1 MGRQIAL
8 NLFRLNFLRRV
19 LFFSAFFLVSA
30 RFFAQTETSQMVLPK
45 RIYVGDTAE
54 LHYTFNSNV
63 DFFPNE
69 ENLDEKPLVFEKLPF
84 DYDNENFTLQKAVIQ
99 KNGLLY
105 TVVLTFTPWKVGILD
120 FPQFDLLAAVFG
132 SSGAV
137 PFLID
142 TKPVEISSILSKD
155 EDSSLRGIKGP
166 LLFPGTIYAVY
177 AAFAVLV
184 AAIIFIVH
192 TIVKWQEISSRLKE
206 KKILRMYAKN
216 ARNALRQFKKLEKN
230 SLRVN
235 DIAFCLAV
243 QQIFRY
249 YLTVR
254 FGRKF
259 DALSTEQISSAF
271 EDLTGGTMSDFL
283 RENVSSVQEI
293 FRRADYIRFAHGS
306 PDSKRLPANVY
317 AAELQPD
324 ERATIIANSR
334 TIIKAFEAGG
344 ENA

>member
-1 MGRQIAL
+1 M
-8 NLFRLNFLRRV
+8 RLLKRI
-19 LFFSAFFLVSA
+19 LFFFTAFFASWN
-30 RFFAQTETSQMVLPK
+30 FFSQTETRQMVLPK
-45 RIYVGDTAE
+45 RIFVGDTAE

-69 ENLDEKPLVFEKLPF
+69 ETLDEKSLIFEKLPF
-84 DYDNENFTLQKAVIQ
+84 EVDNENFTLQKATIQ

-105 TVVLTFTPWKVGILD
+105 TVVLIFTPWKVGILD
-120 FPQFDLLAAVFG
+120 FPQFDLLSAVFG
-132 SSGAV
+132 NTNSV

-142 TKPVEISSILSKD
+142 PQPIEISSILTKN

-166 LLFPGTIYAVY
+166 LLFPGTIYVIY
-177 AAFAVLV
+177 ALVVLFV
-184 AAIIFIVH
+184 LILIFVLH
-192 TIVKWQEISSRLKE
+192 TVFKWQEISAKFRQ

-216 ARNALRQFKKLEKN
+216 ARSALRQFKKLEKN
-230 SLRVN
+230 SSRIN
-235 DIAFCLAV
+235 DVAFCLAV

-259 DALSTEQISSAF
+259 DALSTEQISFAF
-271 EDLTGGTMSDFL
+271 EELTGGTMNDFL

-306 PDSKRLPANVY
+306 LDSKREPAKVY

-324 ERATIIANSR
+324 ERITMIANSR
-334 TIIKAFEAGG
+334 TIIKAFETGG

>member
-1 MGRQIAL
+1 MR
-8 NLFRLNFLRRV
+8 LFRRI
-19 LFFSAFFLVSA
+19 LFFCFAFFASWN
-30 RFFAQTETSQMVLPK
+30 FFPQTETSQMVLPK
-45 RIYVGDTAE
+45 RIFVGDTAE

-69 ENLDEKPLVFEKLPF
+69 ETLDEKPLVFEKLPF
-84 DYDNENFTLQKAVIQ
+84 DFDNENFTLQKAVIQ

-120 FPQFDLLAAVFG
+120 FPQFDLLSAVFVNTNP
-132 SSGAV
+132 V

-142 TKPVEISSILSKD
+142 PKPVEISSIITKD

-166 LLFPGTIYAVY
+166 LLFPGTIYVIY
-177 AAFAVLV
+177 AAVLLLV
-184 AAIIFIVH
+184 ALLIIILH
-192 TIVKWQEISSRLKE
+192 TVLKWQEISLKL
-206 KKILRMYAKN
+206 KQRKTLRMYAKN
-216 ARNALRQFKKLEKN
+216 ARNALRQFRKLEKN
-230 SLRVN
+230 SLRIN
-235 DIAFCLAV
+235 DVAFCLAV

-271 EDLTGGTMSDFL
+271 DELTGGTMSDFL

-306 PDSKRLPANVY
+306 LDSKREPSQVY

-324 ERATIIANSR
+324 ERAMMIANSR
-334 TIIKAFEAGG
+334 TIIKAFETGG

>member
-1 MGRQIAL
+1 MGRQIIL
-8 NLFRLNFLRRV
+8 KLFKRILLFCVTFFASWN
-19 LFFSAFFLVSA
+19 FFS
-30 RFFAQTETSQMVLPK
+30 QTETSQMVLPK
-45 RIYVGDTAE
+45 RIFVGDTAE

-69 ENLDEKPLVFEKLPF
+69 ENLDEKPLIFEKLPF
-84 DYDNENFTLQKAVIQ
+84 DFDNENFTLQKAMIQ

-105 TVVLTFTPWKVGILD
+105 TVVLIFTPWKVGILD
-120 FPQFDLLAAVFG
+120 FPQFDLLSAVFG
-132 SSGAV
+132 NSNSV

-142 TKPVEISSILSKD
+142 PQPIEISSILTKD

-166 LLFPGTIYAVY
+166 LLFPGTIYVIY
-177 AAFAVLV
+177 AAVVLFVAVL
-184 AAIIFIVH
+184 IFVLH
-192 TIVKWQEISSRLKE
+192 TILKWKEISARFRQ

-216 ARNALRQFKKLEKN
+216 ARNALRQFRKLEKN
-230 SLRVN
+230 SLRIN
-235 DIAFCLAV
+235 DVAFCLAV

-259 DALSTEQISSAF
+259 DVLSTEQISSAF
-271 EDLTGGTMSDFL
+271 EELTSGTMSDFL

-306 PDSKRLPANVY
+306 LDSKREPAQVY
-317 AAELQPD
+317 AAELQMD
-324 ERATIIANSR
+324 ERITMIANSR
-334 TIIKAFEAGG
+334 TIIKAFETGG

>member
-1 MGRQIAL
+1 MGRPIIL
-8 NLFRLNFLRRV
+8 RLFRRI
-19 LFFSAFFLVSA
+19 LFFCAAFFAS
-30 RFFAQTETSQMVLPK
+30 RNFFSQTETSQMVLPK
-45 RIYVGDTAE
+45 RIFVGDTAE

-69 ENLDEKPLVFEKLPF
+69 ENLDEKPLIFEKLPF
-84 DYDNENFTLQKAVIQ
+84 DFDNENFTLQKAVIQ

-120 FPQFDLLAAVFG
+120 FPQFDLLSAVFG
-132 SSGAV
+132 NTNPV

-142 TKPVEISSILSKD
+142 PKPVEISSIITKD

-166 LLFPGTIYAVY
+166 LFFPGTIYVIY
-177 AAFAVLV
+177 AAVLLLV
-184 AAIIFIVH
+184 ALLIIILH
-192 TIVKWQEISSRLKE
+192 TVLKWQEISLKL
-206 KKILRMYAKN
+206 KQRKTLRMYAKN
-216 ARNALRQFKKLEKN
+216 ARNALRQFRKLEKN
-230 SLRVN
+230 SLRIN
-235 DIAFCLAV
+235 DVAFCLAV

-271 EDLTGGTMSDFL
+271 DELTGGAMSDFL

-306 PDSKRLPANVY
+306 LDSKREPSQVY

-324 ERATIIANSR
+324 ERAMMIANSR
-334 TIIKAFEAGG
+334 TIIKAFETGG

>member
-1 MGRQIAL
+1 MGRQVIL
-8 NLFRLNFLRRV
+8 RFLRRI
-19 LFFSAFFLVSA
+19 LFLLLIAFSSQ

-45 RIYVGDTAE
+45 RIFVGDTAE

-69 ENLDEKPLVFEKLPF
+69 ETLDEKPLIFEKLPF
-84 DYDNENFTLQKAVIQ
+84 DFDNENFTLQKAVIQ

-120 FPQFDLLAAVFG
+120 FPQIDLLSAVFG
-132 SSGAV
+132 STNSV

-142 TKPVEISSILSKD
+142 PKPIEISSIITKY

-166 LLFPGTIYAVY
+166 LLFPGTIYAIY
-177 AAFAVLV
+177 AAIVLFV
-184 AAIIFIVH
+184 VILIFILH
-192 TIVKWQEISSRLKE
+192 TILKWQEISAKFRQ
-206 KKILRMYAKN
+206 KKTLRMYAKN
-216 ARNALRQFKKLEKN
+216 ARNALRQFRKLEKN
-230 SLRVN
+230 SLRIN
-235 DIAFCLAV
+235 DVAFCLAV

-259 DALSTEQISSAF
+259 DALSTEQISAAF
-271 EDLTGGTMSDFL
+271 EELTAGTMSDFL

-306 PDSKRLPANVY
+306 LDAKREPAQIY

-324 ERATIIANSR
+324 ERTTMIANSR
-334 TIIKAFEAGG
+334 TIIKAFETGG

>member
-1 MGRQIAL
+1 M
-8 NLFRLNFLRRV
+8 
-19 LFFSAFFLVSA
+19 
-30 RFFAQTETSQMVLPK
+30 
-45 RIYVGDTAE
+45 
-54 LHYTFNSNV
+54 
-63 DFFPNE
+63 
-69 ENLDEKPLVFEKLPF
+69 
-84 DYDNENFTLQKAVIQ
+84 IQ

-120 FPQFDLLAAVFG
+120 FPQIDLLSAVFG
-132 SSGAV
+132 STNSV

-142 TKPVEISSILSKD
+142 PKPIEISSIITKD

-166 LLFPGTIYAVY
+166 LLFPGTIYAIY
-177 AAFAVLV
+177 AAIVLFV
-184 AAIIFIVH
+184 VILIFILH
-192 TIVKWQEISSRLKE
+192 TILKWQEISAKFRQ
-206 KKILRMYAKN
+206 KKTLRMYAKN
-216 ARNALRQFKKLEKN
+216 ARNALRQFRKLEKN
-230 SLRVN
+230 SLRIN
-235 DIAFCLAV
+235 DVAFCLAV

-259 DALSTEQISSAF
+259 DALSTEQISAAF
-271 EDLTGGTMSDFL
+271 EELTAGTMSDFL

-306 PDSKRLPANVY
+306 LDAKREPAQIY

-324 ERATIIANSR
+324 ERTTMIANSR
-334 TIIKAFEAGG
+334 TIIKAFETGG

>member
-1 MGRQIAL
+1 MGRQIIL
-8 NLFRLNFLRRV
+8 KLLKRI
-19 LFFSAFFLVSA
+19 LFFCAAFFASWN
-30 RFFAQTETSQMVLPK
+30 FFPQTETRQMVLPK
-45 RIYVGDTAE
+45 RIFVGDTAE

-69 ENLDEKPLVFEKLPF
+69 ETLDEKPLIFEKLPF
-84 DYDNENFTLQKAVIQ
+84 DFDNEDFTLQKAMIQ

-105 TVVLTFTPWKVGILD
+105 TVVLIFTPWKVGILD
-120 FPQFDLLAAVFG
+120 FPQFDLLSAVFG
-132 SSGAV
+132 NSNSV

-142 TKPVEISSILSKD
+142 PQPIEISSIITKD
-155 EDSSLRGIKGP
+155 EDSSFRGIKGP
-166 LLFPGTIYAVY
+166 LLFPGTIYVIY
-177 AAFAVLV
+177 AAVVLFV
-184 AAIIFIVH
+184 VILIFVLH
-192 TIVKWQEISSRLKE
+192 TILKWQEISAGFRQ
-206 KKILRMYAKN
+206 KKILRKYAKN

-230 SLRVN
+230 SLRIN
-235 DIAFCLAV
+235 DVAFCLAV

-271 EDLTGGTMSDFL
+271 EELTGGAMSDFL

-306 PDSKRLPANVY
+306 LDSKKEPAQIY

-324 ERATIIANSR
+324 ERVTMIANSR
-334 TIIKAFEAGG
+334 TIIKAFETGG